1 MAYDPTPSKFS
12 SYIVNPPP
20 DNTWGNPQEDGTVT
34 GMIGMAARQD
44 AHFSIDEI
52 TITGNLCNL

>member
-1 MAYDPTPSKFS
+1 MK
-12 SYIVNPPP
+12 PPP
-20 DNTWGNPQEDGTVT
+20 DNSWGNLQPDGTIT

-52 TITGNLCNL
+52 TITGV